1 MANNT
6 EETSDRQ
13 SLGRRGESLAAQ
25 VLQERGYIIVERNWR
40 CQAGEVD
47 LVTKQQ
53 DVWIFVEVRTRRSMA
68 FGTPEES
75 ITPRKRARLIDVA
88 ATYLAEHGL
97 TDVDWRID
105 VVAIEMGRD
114 GCARRVT
121 VVPNAVEAC

>member
-114 GCARRVT
+114 GRARRVT